1 MSKRIILMSVFLMTV
16 VSFAYMPAG
25 AATIDMSGVTPFLY
39 EGLSYLPLQSTASF
53 LGVPVRWD
61 SATGQAIITYGGQ
74 DLALTPGNANA
85 LFKGQPVVLTSPPV
99 VVDGRTYV
107 PADTL
112 KKYYN
117 VPVEWDKAKS
127 EVRIKGP
134 SGWGTAKV
142 SSRPPWHGGPPPWA
156 PAWGERGKQGV
167 HDSLRPGNQGNQG
180 QHKDE
185 LNQKGK
191 AKVK

>member
-16 VSFAYMPAG
+16 VGFACMPAG
-25 AATIDMSGVTPFLY
+25 AENVTIDTSDATPFLY
-39 EGLSYLPLQSTASF
+39 EGLSYLPVQSVASF
-53 LGVPVRWD
+53 LGAQLSWD
-61 SATGQAIITYGGQ
+61 PAKGQAVVTYDGQ
-74 DLALTPGNANA
+74 DLALTPGDATA
-85 LFKGQPVVLTSPPV
+85 LFKGQPVALTSPPV
-99 VVDGRTYV
+99 VIGGRTYV

-134 SGWGTAKV
+134 NGWGTAKV

-156 PAWGERGKQGV
+156 PAWGERGKQGM
-167 HDSLRPGNQGNQG
+167 HDSLAPGNSQG
-180 QHKDE
+180 QHKGE